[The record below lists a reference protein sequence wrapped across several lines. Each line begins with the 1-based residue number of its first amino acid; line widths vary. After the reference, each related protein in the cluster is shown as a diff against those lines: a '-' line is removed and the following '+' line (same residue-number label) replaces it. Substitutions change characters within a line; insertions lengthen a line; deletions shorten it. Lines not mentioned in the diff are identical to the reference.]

1 MALSKHCR
9 EALADLVH
17 NKLSC
22 LQIVDRED
30 RREAAI
36 LKKCLIE
43 LQAENPAAIAQ
54 SSVGRSTVTHAA

>member
-1 MALSKHCR
+1 MALTKPCR

-22 LQIVDRED
+22 LQIVDRDD

-36 LKKCLIE
+36 LKKCLAE
-43 LQAENPAAIAQ
+43 LQEEAPKVL
-54 SSVGRSTVTHAA
+54 SSRRPEAVTHAA